1 MRTYSALLVFE
12 TVFDSVSS
20 SDVYLQELCQRIF
33 TPRVEVVE
41 HYCSTLLGEEI
52 DVNYEIEGYI
62 ELSTGE
68 SITRTRIEQ
77 LLSKGIYKV
86 RIRTLSSCSS
96 EGGVC
101 ALCYHSSRPDEP
113 EPEVG
118 SIVDILPIFTKSTEI
133 LLTDSSSSV
142 TLSLSE
148 DSYDSLLVY
157 YKESLLDPS
166 MYSVSGSRMT
176 IDTDILSPDSQVL
189 VRYRSE
195 TRVPFMLWLAETYC
209 GSLLG
214 VKPLPR
220 PLLPLPSLQLVELVP
235 SHLVDILLK
244 EMESERSNVPE
255 NLVEYA
261 GTVTDLLEKA
271 LFCIAIRTIYDAY
284 E

>member
-20 SDVYLQELCQRIF
+20 EDQYLQELCQRIF

-41 HYCSTLLGEEI
+41 HYCNTLLGEEV
-52 DVNYEIEGYI
+52 DVNYEIEGYV
-62 ELSTGE
+62 ELATGE
-68 SITRTRIEQ
+68 TITRTRIEQ
-77 LLSKGIYKV
+77 LLSAGIYKV
-86 RIRTLSSCSS
+86 RIRTLSSCAS

-142 TLSLSE
+142 ALSLDD
-148 DSYDSLLVY
+148 DSYDSVLVY
-157 YKESLLDPS
+157 YSESLLDPS
-166 MYSVSGSRMT
+166 EYSISGSRM
-176 IDTDILSPDSQVL
+176 ILNPDIVPPNSQVL

-220 PLLPLPSLQLVELVP
+220 PLLPLPSLHLTDMVP
-235 SHLVDILLK
+235 SHLVDLLIE
-244 EMESERSNVPE
+244 EMTSERSNVPE

-261 GTVTDLLEKA
+261 STVQDLLEKS

-284 E
+284 